1 MKQFKN
7 NAKVMLETLLEK
19 KKELKELKDKN
30 DNLVWAITEQTEKK
44 EPQHNYKRNN
54 WQQGDYQPED
64 NSMKKTMLIS
74 NQIEKH

>member
-7 NAKVMLETLLEK
+7 NAKVMLETLLER

-54 WQQGDYQPED
+54 W
-64 NSMKKTMLIS
+64 
-74 NQIEKH
+74 